1 MKRMSLA
8 DLQRGKKYLIT
19 GYRETVS
26 GYGDK
31 LFKMGFV
38 EGTPVQLAP
47 VALKDPVVVEVRGSR
62 IALRKNEAQ
71 LVYVKEVSD
80 A

>member
-1 MKRMSLA
+1 MEKISLA
-8 DLQRGKKYLIT
+8 DLKKNKRYLVAGFRGQDSDYT
-19 GYRETVS
+19 
-26 GYGDK
+26 DK

-38 EGTPVQLAP
+38 EGTPIQLAA
-47 VALKDPVVVEVRGSR
+47 VSLTDPIVVEIRGSR

-71 LVYVKEVSD
+71 EVYVKELCD